1 MGNIATNGA
10 AIWEFMVGTPHLYA
24 LVTSQGVAV
33 FHQQMVELDGTSY
46 ATPQGQ
52 VTGVIQESEGS
63 AGDIVGSV
71 VSIFTHQFD
80 PVMYLPVTTV
90 GNGVIAGYVMVADH
104 PYQRFLI
111 DEDGDTTPIAVAN
124 VGYNCDC
131 TAEVGNVNTGLSTM
145 QLDSTDVNTTNTL
158 MFRLLNF
165 HPHDTPVTANCRWIV
180 SMNTH
185 FMSHDTTGA

>member
-10 AIWEFMVGTPHLYA
+10 AVWEAMVGTPHLYA
-24 LVTSQGVAV
+24 VVTSNAVAV
-33 FHQQMVELDGTSY
+33 FHQQMVELSGEALVTQ
-46 ATPQGQ
+46 QGEL
-52 VTGVIQESEGS
+52 TGVIQESEGS

-71 VSIFTHQFD
+71 TAIFLHNFD
-80 PVMYLPVTTV
+80 PVSYIPVTTI
-90 GNGVIAGYVMVADH
+90 GDGCIAGYVMVADH

-111 DEDGDTTPIAVAN
+111 DEDGDTTPIAAAN

-131 TAEVGNVNTGLSTM
+131 TAEVGNVRTGLSTM
-145 QLDSTDVNTTNTL
+145 QLDSTDVNTTATL

-165 HPHDTPVTANCRWIV
+165 HPHDTVATAHCRWIV

-185 FMSHDTTGA
+185 FMAHDTTGA